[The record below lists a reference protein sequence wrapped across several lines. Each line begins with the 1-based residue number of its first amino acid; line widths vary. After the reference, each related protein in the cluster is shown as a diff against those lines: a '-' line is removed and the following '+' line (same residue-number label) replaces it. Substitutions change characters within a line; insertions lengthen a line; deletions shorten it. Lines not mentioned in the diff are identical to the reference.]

1 MLIEKYELLICRD
14 MSFVKKY
21 IYKKR
26 FLNLNECYKK
36 KLQGGNLTPLPCR
49 IRVNIMLKKFVT
61 FKKKLFFISTKV
73 QKVHVNK

>member
-26 FLNLNECYKK
+26 FLNLNECYKIK
-36 KLQGGNLTPLPCR
+36 TTGGQFDPPPLQ
-49 IRVNIMLKKFVT
+49 K
-61 FKKKLFFISTKV
+61 
-73 QKVHVNK
+73 